1 VRSAALLLAAL
12 LLACAPEKTW
22 SSWAG
27 DPESTRY
34 APLDQIDATN
44 FSRLHVAWTWASRDI
59 EWKTKLT
66 AQARA
71 GRSFRF
77 FFTEQTDIAEF
88 QATPIFMNGVL
99 YGVTAANLIFA
110 VDAGTGKELW
120 IHNPFVY
127 RSSQDYWD
135 FLWPKQR
142 GVVYWEGRLFLPTM
156 DAYLL
161 ALDAKTGK
169 PIPEFGE
176 NGRVD
181 LMAGLR
187 GPPIRRL
194 GKYFQTSPAVMAG
207 DTVVVGS
214 SVHDHPESPRS
225 TPGDIRGYD
234 ARTGQLRWTF
244 HVVPAEGEFGTET
257 WEDES
262 WRYSGAA
269 NVWGPMSVDS
279 ERGWVYAVTS
289 SATNDHYGGHR
300 LGDNLFAETL
310 LCLDGETGRRVW
322 HYQLIRHG
330 LWDYDPSAS
339 PILVDVTVDGRRIE
353 AVAQATKQGFL
364 FVFDRV
370 TGEPVWPIE
379 DREVPASDIPG
390 ERAAATQPF
399 PTKPPPFE
407 RQGTREEDL
416 VDFTPELREKALAVF
431 RKYRTGPLFLPP
443 SFEGSLI
450 LPGSYGGTSWRGGAV
465 DVETGIVYVPSI
477 QMASVQTIEAVDEG
491 PDGFR
496 YRGTASTLRF
506 DDHGNVGSNGLP
518 IFKPPYSKITAID
531 LGAGE
536 IAWQVANGEG
546 PKQHPLLAGLDL
558 PRLGSGVPTGVL
570 VTRTLV
576 ITTDGSE
583 HWFPELG
590 QPIVRAYDKATGE
603 LVGEVSVP
611 DKVRG
616 VPMTYMWNG
625 VQYLVMPIASKE
637 RQDPRLIALA
647 LP

>member
-1 VRSAALLLAAL
+1 VRSAALLLTAL

-34 APLDQIDATN
+34 LPLEQIDASN
-44 FSRLHVAWTWASRDI
+44 FSRLHVAWTWRSRDI
-59 EWKTKLT
+59 EWKEKLT
-66 AQARA
+66 AQSRVKT
-71 GRSFRF
+71 FRF
-77 FFTEQTDIAEF
+77 FYTDQVDIAEF
-88 QATPIFMNGVL
+88 QATPIFVDGVL
-99 YGVTAANLIFA
+99 YGVTAANMVFA
-110 VDAGTGKELW
+110 LDASTGKELW
-120 IHNPFVY
+120 FHNPAAY

-142 GVVYWEGRLFLPTM
+142 GVVYWDGRLFLPTS

-161 ALDAKTGK
+161 AVDAKTGQ
-169 PIPEFGE
+169 PIESFGE
-176 NGRVD
+176 KGRVD
-181 LMAGLR
+181 LMEGLR

-234 ARTGQLRWTF
+234 ARTGSLKWTF
-244 HVVPAEGEFGTET
+244 HVVPVEGEPGTET
-257 WEDES
+257 WEGES

-310 LCLDGETGRRVW
+310 LCLDGETGRRIW
-322 HYQLIRHG
+322 HQQLIRHG

-339 PILVDVTVDGRRIE
+339 PVLVDVTVDGRAVE
-353 AVAQATKQGFL
+353 AVAQATKQGFV

-379 DREVPASDIPG
+379 DRAVPPSDIPG
-390 ERAAATQPF
+390 ERAAATQPV

-416 VDFTPELREKALAVF
+416 IDFTPALREKALAVF
-431 RKYRTGPLFLPP
+431 RQFRTGPLFLPP

-450 LPGSYGGTSWRGGAV
+450 LPGSYGGTSWRGTAV
-465 DVETGIVYVPSI
+465 DPETGILYVPSI
-477 QMASVQTIEAVDEG
+477 QMASVHTIKAVDEG

-496 YRGTASTLRF
+496 YRGTATTRRF
-506 DDHGNVGSNGLP
+506 DDQGNVASNGLP
-518 IFKPPYSKITAID
+518 IFKPPWSKITAID
-531 LGAGE
+531 LTRGD
-536 IAWQVANGEG
+536 IVWQVANGEG
-546 PKQHPLLAGLDL
+546 PKRHPLLAGLDL
-558 PRLGSGVPTGVL
+558 PRLGSGVPTGIL
-570 VTRTLV
+570 VTKTLV

-590 QPIVRAYDKATGE
+590 EPIVRAYDKATGD
-603 LVGEVSVP
+603 LVGEVTVP

-616 VPMTYMWNG
+616 VPMTYLWNG
-625 VQYLVMPIASKE
+625 VQYVAMSISSKE

>member
-1 VRSAALLLAAL
+1 MRSAACLLAAL
-12 LLACAPEKTW
+12 LCACAPEKTW
-22 SSWAG
+22 SSWAA

-34 APLDQIDATN
+34 APLEQIDASN
-44 FSRLHVAWTWASRDI
+44 FSRLHVAWTWVSRDI
-59 EWKTKLT
+59 EWKQKLIVQSRTKSL
-66 AQARA
+66 
-71 GRSFRF
+71 RF
-77 FFTEQTDIAEF
+77 FFTDHVDIAEF
-88 QATPIFMNGVL
+88 QATPIFVDGVL
-99 YGVTAANLIFA
+99 YGVTAASLIFA
-110 VDAGTGKELW
+110 LDAGTGKELW
-120 IHNPFVY
+120 LHNPGAY
-127 RSSQDYWD
+127 RSSRDYWD

-142 GVVYWEGRLFLPTM
+142 GVVYWEGRVFLPTS
-156 DAYLL
+156 DAYLV
-161 ALDAKTGK
+161 AVDAKTGQ
-169 PIPEFGE
+169 PIETFGE
-176 NGRVD
+176 GGRVD
-181 LMAGLR
+181 LMVGLR
-187 GPPIRRL
+187 GAPIRRL
-194 GKYFQTSPAVMAG
+194 GKYFQTSPAVVAG
-207 DTVVVGS
+207 DTLVVGG

-234 ARTGQLRWTF
+234 ARSGRLKWTF
-244 HVVPAEGEFGTET
+244 HVVPAEGELGTDT
-257 WEDES
+257 WEDGS

-300 LGDNLFAETL
+300 RGDNLFAETL
-310 LCLDGETGRRVW
+310 VCLDGETGERIW
-322 HYQLIRHG
+322 HFQLIRHG

-339 PILVDVTVDGRRIE
+339 PILVDVTVDGRRVE
-353 AVAQATKQGFL
+353 AVAQATKQGFV

-379 DREVPASDIPG
+379 DRPVPPSDIPG

-431 RKYRTGPLFLPP
+431 RKFRTGPLFLPP

-450 LPGSYGGTSWRGGAV
+450 LPGSYGGTSWRGAAV
-465 DVETGIVYVPSI
+465 DPETGILYVPSI
-477 QMASVQTIEAVDEG
+477 QMASVHTIKEVDEG

-496 YRGTASTLRF
+496 YRGTATTQRF
-506 DDHGNVGSNGLP
+506 DENGDVASNGLP
-518 IFKPPYSKITAID
+518 IFKPPWSKITAID
-531 LGAGE
+531 LNRGE
-536 IAWQVANGEG
+536 IVWQVPNGEG
-546 PKQHPLLAGLDL
+546 PKDHPLIAGLDL
-558 PRLGSGVPTGVL
+558 PRLGSGVPTGIF
-570 VTRTLV
+570 VTKTLV

-590 QPIVRAYDKATGE
+590 QPIVRAYDKQTGE
-603 LVGEVSVP
+603 LLGEVRVP

-616 VPMTYMWNG
+616 VPMTYTWNG
-625 VQYLVMPIASKE
+625 VQYVVMAIATKE